1 MAQREEKRNL
11 RLLTLV
17 LLRLLANRRRTG
29 DLASEDGFE
38 PPTYGFGDHRSANW
52 NYSEILV
59 GTEGIEPNCRPPLI
73 LRQVIYSHPS
83 GTVPNELAPEVGF
96 EPTVAFAVG
105 LTVR

>member
-1 MAQREEKRNL
+1 MITPKMIHVHL
-11 RLLTLV
+11 R
-17 LLRLLANRRRTG
+17 RLLANRRRTG
-29 DLASEDGFE
+29 DLAPEDGFE

-52 NYSEILV
+52 NYSGILV